1 MGRLPYGTFKTLTPE
16 QQIQHRRES
25 ARKYRQAHREQI
37 NARNKSYIDEWKITK
52 PFLVDCSWC
61 GKEFNACR
69 RCIKVCPK
77 CHEKAHKIA
86 ESKKMRIIAR
96 RNAKAYFMDKVAELR
111 EKGLEQAEIGAKL
124 GISQRSV
131 SHLLLKQGIRA
142 IKKHHRKQNIDK

>member
-1 MGRLPYGTFKTLTPE
+1 MSRLPYGAYNLMTPE
-16 QQIQHRRES
+16 EQREHRNALHRKW
-25 ARKYRQAHREQI
+25 ARKNSEYL
-37 NARNKSYIDEWKITK
+37 NAKNKRYFDRWRKEK
-52 PFLVDCSWC
+52 PFVVNCARC

-77 CHEKAHKIA
+77 CHKKAHEHAQAVKNA
-86 ESKKMRIIAR
+86 IIAR

-131 SHLLLKQGIRA
+131 SHLLLKMGMRT
-142 IKKHHRKQNIDK
+142 IKKHHRKQNI

>member
-1 MGRLPYGTFKTLTPE
+1 MTRLPYGTYKLLTPE
-16 QQIQHRRES
+16 QQLEHTRELRRQYRAKNREHLN
-25 ARKYRQAHREQI
+25 AQNAKYIRMWT
-37 NARNKSYIDEWKITK
+37 KTK

-77 CHEKAHKIA
+77 CHEKAHERAQAKRNA
-86 ESKKMRIIAR
+86 IIAR

-131 SHLLLKQGIRA
+131 SHLLLKMGMRT
-142 IKKHHRKQNIDK
+142 IKKHHRKQKV